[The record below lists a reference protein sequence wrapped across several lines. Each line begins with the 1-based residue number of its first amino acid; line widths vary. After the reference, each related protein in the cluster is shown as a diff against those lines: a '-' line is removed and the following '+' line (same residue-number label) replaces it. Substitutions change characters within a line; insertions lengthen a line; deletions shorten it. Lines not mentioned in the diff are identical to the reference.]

1 MSESARPALLA
12 EWPLLPIVA
21 TTALF
26 LLFGKG
32 WLADLGN
39 PVWLGLMFGWLFAII
54 LWSAIR
60 VVHHAECLAQKLG
73 EPYGTLILTLS
84 VITIEVM
91 MIATLMLHGSN
102 NPGLARDTM
111 FAVVMIVLNGLV
123 GLSLLLGA
131 LRYREQQYNL
141 QGANAYLSVILP
153 LAVLALILPDFTV
166 STEEPSLSGFQAL
179 FLVVMT
185 LALYGTF
192 LAIQTVRHTGYF
204 TVLGDCR
211 NETYCMAPDSR
222 SPSRSANSRIVV
234 LCRCWRDKEGGRE
247 DKPGGMFHDRN
258 RLSRSI
264 AARFRGCTVHR
275 KLPVQ
280 LPGDGCRL
288 GDGGHPGGRTRP
300 PGRSGLGRIRGAGG
314 RARIH
319 GGGIPAAR
327 AGHRARVPRG
337 LPIADGAGGLPDRGG
352 YPGGTRAGRRL
363 PRFPVPVVLLGR
375 LAVQL
380 RCFSSSSASCSASSM
395 TGW

>member
-1 MSESARPALLA
+1 
-12 EWPLLPIVA
+12 
-21 TTALF
+21 
-26 LLFGKG
+26 
-32 WLADLGN
+32 
-39 PVWLGLMFGWLFAII
+39 MFGWLFAII

-204 TVLGDCR
+204 TVGDAAADDGHGDLGVGSLPFHALLLLAYMLPVVLLAKKIAIPIEYGIETLGLPAALGGLGDCR

-234 LCRCWRDKEGGRE
+234 LCRGWRDKEGGRE

-258 RLSRSI
+258 RLSQLGFQLQQRVLQRLLDDRVVEGHFQRPLDGHLLLDGPGEQVRQVF
-264 AARFRGCTVHR
+264 AARPH
-275 KLPVQ
+275 
-280 LPGDGCRL
+280 
-288 GDGGHPGGRTRP
+288 H
-300 PGRSGLGRIRGAGG
+300 G
-314 RARIH
+314 RAQDAP
-319 GGGIPAAR
+319 G
-327 AGHRARVPRG
+327 PR
-337 LPIADGAGGLPDRGG
+337 
-352 YPGGTRAGRRL
+352 
-363 PRFPVPVVLLGR
+363 
-375 LAVQL
+375 
-380 RCFSSSSASCSASSM
+380 SA
-395 TGW
+395 